1 MLLVASLLLLKLPT
15 SLGAS
20 SVTANDEGDAS
31 AVEGSDFYNIDNGI
45 LKRVTDRLDDILG
58 MPVQAVSIIQDFHD
72 NQGFR
77 PYGLHAPGRD
87 RVLSYLWSLIQ
98 SFHGLSLYF
107 GTEDG
112 EYFAFFDSEAVY
124 REPGNSGYSPDE
136 PGTSEN
142 SADQL
147 FPQKYYDVCV
157 NGDDGSRENCTMA
170 EGGEYIQCI
179 DDCNLVP
186 CPDEASQRD
195 CETIEVLS
203 EKELCRA
210 DVKWCPSYSISQVP
224 EGATLGFVPVGYHCI
239 NEFGLFSQ
247 EPGNVLY
254 KEILL
259 SAVDG
264 EDLTDDIKPNGTCA
278 HYNGTPVNRV
288 ISGPF
293 EYCKG
298 QDSPTCNG
306 TYTGLMR
313 TVDYDPRLR
322 PWYIGTKATQ
332 KEDWS
337 EPYPFHTHSNIVTK
351 IGLSY
356 THPFFKI
363 ADDGKRVFEGV
374 FSVDYTLSDLS
385 NFLTD
390 SFGYSKDVVVAI
402 FEAEEP
408 YYLIGVSTGAR
419 PYKEVQA
426 SDETL
431 PCNGLEGEDCVTVRV
446 PASDVGSSHKLDGML
461 SRSVQAQIKAGFPS
475 HIPILAKEGGLFSAT
490 YVSHSVNYTHAG
502 TSLQWIVALV
512 SPVDQANSDTIEA
525 GDTSFILLICVAVAG
540 VIGCTLLVFLWRQ
553 KRNEPSVM
561 NGDYVFTG
569 CFMIGC
575 IVMNL
580 CSLLSIG
587 ENTDAMCMA
596 RLWSFNMSFAVT
608 MAPLLVKVYRVYKVV
623 GQAQAMRRV
632 AITTR
637 QAACQ
642 MLPIVL
648 LQVTIL
654 LLFTFV
660 DPPRAVE
667 EADISAGSIPT
678 YHIVCET
685 QSRALWY
692 MDTAFKATIVATG
705 CVLSYWSRNLDHRF
719 GESKQLLFAMYNIA
733 FTGLCLV
740 LLITF
745 VDSSPEAIYMFRA
758 LGVFWGTTFTSAAFV
773 IPRLLHVME
782 EPERRKSSTY
792 ISGLDEPSMISQN
805 FRRRSSSLPVCT
817 GSSDD
822 GDLLADGGVEGS
834 SDLSNRRL
842 QVLPEQSL
850 EQSTADE
857 ETPTRSLKQHNE
869 DEETPT
875 QSDPDKEGKN
885 ETSG

>member
-1 MLLVASLLLLKLPT
+1 LFASTPLFTNTTMVKMSCFGARLVLLVASLLLLKLPT
-15 SLGAS
+15 LGAS
-20 SVTANDEGDAS
+20 GVTANDEGDAS
-31 AVEGSDFYNIDNGI
+31 AVAVEGSDFYNIDNGI

-87 RVLSYLWSLIQ
+87 RVLSYMWSLIQ

-112 EYFAFFDSEAVY
+112 EYFAFFETEAVY
-124 REPGNSGYSPDE
+124 REPGNSGYSPEE

-142 SADQL
+142 SPDDP

-170 EGGEYIQCI
+170 EGAEFVQCI

-195 CETIEVLS
+195 CETIEALS

-247 EPGNVLY
+247 EPGKALY
-254 KEILL
+254 KENLLL

-264 EDLTDDIKPNGTCA
+264 EGLEVLEDGTCT
-278 HYNGTPVNRV
+278 HYDGTPVTRV

-306 TYTGLMR
+306 TYAGLMR
-313 TVDYDPRLR
+313 TLNYDPRVR

-337 EPYPFHTHSNIVTK
+337 EPYPFSTHSNIVAK

-356 THPFFKI
+356 TRPFFKI

-374 FSVDYTLSDLS
+374 FAVDYTLSDLS
-385 NFLTD
+385 NFLTE

-431 PCNGLEGEDCVTVRV
+431 PCNGLEGQDCVTVRV
-446 PASDVGSSHKLDGML
+446 SASDVGSSHVLDGML

-490 YVSHSVNYTHAG
+490 YMSHSVNYTHAG

-512 SPVDQANSDTIEA
+512 SPVDQSNSDTIEA

-553 KRNEPSVM
+553 KRNEPSVR

-569 CFMIGC
+569 GFMIGC
-575 IVMNL
+575 IIMNL

-587 ENTDAMCMA
+587 ENTNAMCMA
-596 RLWSFNMSFAVT
+596 RLWSFNMSFTVT

-623 GQAQAMRRV
+623 GHAQAMRRV

-637 QAACQ
+637 QAAWQ

-648 LQVTIL
+648 LQVILL

-660 DPPRAVE
+660 DPPRAFE
-667 EADISAGSIPT
+667 EADIRDGSIPT
-678 YHIVCET
+678 YHITCET
-685 QSRALWY
+685 HSRALSY
-692 MDTAFKATIVATG
+692 TDTAFKATIVATG
-705 CVLSYWSRNLDHRF
+705 CVLSYLSRNLDHRF

-733 FTGLCLV
+733 LTGICLV
-740 LLITF
+740 LLISF
-745 VDSSPEAIYMFRA
+745 VDSSPEAFYMFRA

-773 IPRLLHVME
+773 IPRVMDVVE
-782 EPERRKSSTY
+782 EPQRQKSSTF
-792 ISGLDEPSMISQN
+792 ISGLDERSMISRN
-805 FRRRSSSLPVCT
+805 FAHRSSSLPV
-817 GSSDD
+817 SRRSFDD
-822 GDLLADGGVEGS
+822 DTILADSGVQGTSDLLKGP
-834 SDLSNRRL
+834 L
-842 QVLPEQSL
+842 QVLPEQTL
-850 EQSTADE
+850 EQYTVDE
-857 ETPTRSLKQHNE
+857 EQHR
-869 DEETPT
+869 P
-875 QSDPDKEGKN
+875 
-885 ETSG
+885 